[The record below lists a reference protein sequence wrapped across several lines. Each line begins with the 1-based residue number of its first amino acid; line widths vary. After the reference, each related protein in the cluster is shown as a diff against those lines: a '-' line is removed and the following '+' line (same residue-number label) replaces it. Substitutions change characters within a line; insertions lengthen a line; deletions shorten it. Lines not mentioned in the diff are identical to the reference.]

1 MYLVFCFFLSDYIL
15 SDNAET
21 ETSEERSSIRYVEE
35 EDDATVGKAPSQAE
49 LETELYKEV
58 ETPDKIYDN
67 VEVMP
72 EYPGGYMAM
81 VRYITRDM
89 KYPMAAQKNGTQGKV
104 VVGFVVDRD
113 GSIINAHVLIGLDS
127 VLDEEALR
135 IIKSMPRWTPG
146 KLNGNPVRVNY
157 KIPITFKLS

>member
-1 MYLVFCFFLSDYIL
+1 
-15 SDNAET
+15 
-21 ETSEERSSIRYVEE
+21 
-35 EDDATVGKAPSQAE
+35 
-49 LETELYKEV
+49 
-58 ETPDKIYDN
+58 
-67 VEVMP
+67 
-72 EYPGGYMAM
+72 M
-81 VRYITRDM
+81 VRYITQNM
-89 KYPMAAQKNGTQGKV
+89 KYPMAAQENGTQGKV